1 MVQGELPAAI
11 ARDGLF
17 PAWMA
22 KAGKYGAPVYAHI
35 VSSSLLTIVLMFNF
49 SRSMASLFEFLI
61 LLTTSVVLFMY
72 LCCAAAAA
80 RLMFTG
86 HIKPTP
92 MFIGV
97 VILALI
103 YSVWTVY
110 GAGTEAL
117 LWGLLLLIA
126 GIPIYAVVRWMKL

>member
-1 MVQGELPAAI
+1 
-11 ARDGLF
+11 
-17 PAWMA
+17 
-22 KAGKYGAPVYAHI
+22 
-35 VSSSLLTIVLMFNF
+35 
-49 SRSMASLFEFLI
+49 
-61 LLTTSVVLFMY
+61 
-72 LCCAAAAA
+72 
-80 RLMFTG
+80 
-86 HIKPTP
+86 
-92 MFIGV
+92 